1 MATVNLT
8 EDNFN
13 ETIDN
18 NDIVIVDYWAT
29 WCAPCRAF
37 GPVFEKASEK
47 HEGIVF
53 GKVNTEEQ
61 QALAAAFN
69 IRSIPTLMV
78 FKEKVLVFA
87 QPGMLP
93 GPVLDE
99 LIGKVRELDI
109 DEVRAKIAEEQK
121 SEENKDEEE
130 PRVAAAAN

>member
-1 MATVNLT
+1 MATMTLT

-13 ETIDN
+13 ETIES
-18 NDIVIVDYWAT
+18 NDIVIVDYWAP

-37 GPVFEKASEK
+37 GPIFEKAADK

-93 GPVLDE
+93 GHVLDE
-99 LIGKVRELDI
+99 LIDKVRDLDM
-109 DEVRAKIAEEQK
+109 DEVRAKIAEEEQK
-121 SEENKDEEE
+121 QETAQ
-130 PRVAAAAN
+130 VASAAN

>member
-1 MATVNLT
+1 MATVTLT

-13 ETIDN
+13 ETIEN
-18 NDIVIVDYWAT
+18 NDIVVVDYWAP

-47 HEGIVF
+47 HDGIVF
-53 GKVNTEEQ
+53 GKVNTEDQ
-61 QALAAAFN
+61 QALAAAFS

-99 LIGKVRELDI
+99 LIGKVRELDM
-109 DEVRAKIAEEQK
+109 DEVRAKIAEEEKKQQTAQ
-121 SEENKDEEE
+121 
-130 PRVAAAAN
+130 VASAAS

>member
-1 MATVNLT
+1 MATITLT

-13 ETIDN
+13 ETIEG
-18 NDIVIVDYWAT
+18 NDIVIVDFWAT

-37 GPVFEKASEK
+37 APVFEKASDK
-47 HEGIVF
+47 HENIVF
-53 GKVNTEEQ
+53 GKLNTEEQ

-93 GPVLDE
+93 GHALEE
-99 LIGKVRELDI
+99 LIGKVEELDME
-109 DEVRAKIAEEQK
+109 EVRAKIAEEEKKQ
-121 SEENKDEEE
+121 EAQA
-130 PRVAAAAN
+130 VAPAN